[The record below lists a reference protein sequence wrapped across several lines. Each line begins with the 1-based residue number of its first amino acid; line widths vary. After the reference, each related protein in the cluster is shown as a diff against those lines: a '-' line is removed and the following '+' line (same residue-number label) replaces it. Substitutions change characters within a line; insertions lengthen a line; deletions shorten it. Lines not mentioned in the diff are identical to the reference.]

1 MGWLFG
7 DKNKKKETSLEEVAY
22 NAVGLFTVFDW
33 VTPLIGIAE
42 TVYNDPTPLQSNSW
56 TFFIP
61 YKSSL
66 FSRGWNGSDIEK
78 LLDDHGIKHW
88 SSGFGE
94 GEFYLT
100 VSLDQARWAEYTLLK
115 YNVPIN
121 ERFIGAPEPKPKKE
135 KKGWW

>member
-7 DKNKKKETSLEEVAY
+7 DKKKKEPPSLEEVAS
-22 NAVGLFTVFDW
+22 NAVSLFTIFDW
-33 VTPLIGIAE
+33 VTPLVGIAE

-56 TFFIP
+56 TFFVP

-66 FSRGWNGSDIEK
+66 FSRGWNGKDIEK
-78 LLDDHGIKHW
+78 LLDEHGIKHW

-94 GEFYLT
+94 GEFHLT
-100 VSLDQARWAEYTLLK
+100 VSLDQAQWAEYILLR
-115 YNVPIN
+115 NHVPLN
-121 ERFIGAPEPKPKKE
+121 ERFIGAPPPKPKKQ